1 MKDFQV
7 VWRQYLNE
15 AKISTVSDVLS
26 TIEAIIAV
34 KKGEKLVGAALNIA
48 IGIFGS
54 VEALQEMLGIDHTKV
69 ISKLSS
75 AMGLAASAVEIVA
88 GADDVKQVL
97 AKAAKLPDSQRS
109 KAGYL
114 AMLDF
119 DDPYL
124 EITDDKLE
132 NDLLNFLLEK
142 ALEAQKNGT
151 SIDDFDV
158 NEIFEEFITTRF
170 KRNISGAS
178 QKNITNVQSLGKGG
192 VVKKRA
198 GQKWSN
204 VRSKDATMSESKT
217 LLPLVE
223 ARVKDIKAKYPTWDA
238 SGWLNTARETLESTL
253 GAKGVSKY
261 LLFWVREMEANFG
274 FEEGLSSPEE
284 ETAAD
289 IGEIGTVLLDV
300 IVKFQKNQQ
309 RMKEKDIY
317 KYHAEEL
324 RQEMEQ
330 LGLTSREKKEK
341 KKEEAVEGSEI
352 VYENEKYGIFAV
364 RPSTKEASCYY
375 GRNTKWC
382 ISATQSR
389 NYFGQYTGENKAFV
403 MVRFDKIN
411 PSDTMHKVAIVYDAD
426 PYESGAE
433 VEEVFDAVD
442 DSHRD
447 VGGYLQEIIQ
457 KFAEEGDVGD
467 IVNDIIENGRHNV
480 QENPPDV
487 TAEWEKR
494 AEEVEASYEDIIK
507 HGYYHY
513 EIEDGSMRFS
523 GGFDVDFDNE
533 VFEGGEYE
541 LPTYSDYSSMRT
553 MTDGVQNAL
562 LRDINIYNISEVE
575 IDEYDGGDTTSFRI
589 SLESEGGDPDGYDN
603 FLENLSEIDD
613 KYAVVKRVIEKY
625 LMEEGYISK
634 GAYEEF
640 LEQEL
645 QEFGES
651 LVNFR
656 HRLDEDPGD
665 EEVLFTSQTRFSV
678 EVDASYAPYIA
689 EMQVSG
695 YRNTSDKYTS
705 EEITKKVAQS
715 LQGLN
720 QVIVQYM
727 TKQLELPIPNL
738 PPRLIQKLSIPESLA
753 VVLFAGGD
761 SNMIEAHVELKID
774 DTAITKD
781 VLDAAKNVVKF
792 IDDNY
797 DKVKESVIS
806 AVHDIY
812 KGITATE
819 TENIESLPDS
829 YKQILK
835 FAQLVKNP
843 KDITIAMSPI
853 RNWSRTGGGADHL
866 EGYFKSLFL
875 KLSDLGE
882 IPEEFANPF
891 GEILEEAIMISEIH
905 TYFSNLTEACA
916 KKVSHVVLKFPKSKQ
931 ATCNSGCDA
940 VSAAQHLEE
949 ENAETN
955 SEVDKYLSSLEVND
969 GESGADSRDI
979 DIRSRQHSLED
990 IMDPDTELWE

>member
-7 VWRQYLNE
+7 IWRQYLNE
-15 AKISTVSDVLS
+15 AKMSTVS
-26 TIEAIIAV
+26 A
-34 KKGEKLVGAALNIA
+34 
-48 IGIFGS
+48 
-54 VEALQEMLGIDHTKV
+54 
-69 ISKLSS
+69 
-75 AMGLAASAVEIVA
+75 
-88 GADDVKQVL
+88 
-97 AKAAKLPDSQRS
+97 
-109 KAGYL
+109 
-114 AMLDF
+114 
-119 DDPYL
+119 
-124 EITDDKLE
+124 
-132 NDLLNFLLEK
+132 
-142 ALEAQKNGT
+142 
-151 SIDDFDV
+151 
-158 NEIFEEFITTRF
+158 
-170 KRNISGAS
+170 
-178 QKNITNVQSLGKGG
+178 
-192 VVKKRA
+192 
-198 GQKWSN
+198 
-204 VRSKDATMSESKT
+204 KT

-238 SGWLNTARETLESTL
+238 SGWLNTAREMLESML

-284 ETAAD
+284 EPDAD
-289 IGEIGTVLLDV
+289 IGEVGTALLDV

-317 KYHAEEL
+317 KYHVEEL

-364 RPSTKEASCYY
+364 RPMTKDASCYY
-375 GRNTKWC
+375 GRNTRWC

-403 MVRFDKIN
+403 MARFDKIN
-411 PSDTMHKVAIVYDAD
+411 PSDPMHKVAIVYAAD
-426 PYESGAE
+426 PYDSWAE
-433 VEEVFDAVD
+433 AEEVFDAVD

-457 KFAEEGDVGD
+457 KFAEEEDVGD
-467 IVNDIIENGRHNV
+467 IVNDIIENGRQNV

-487 TAEWEKR
+487 TADWEKR

-507 HGYYHY
+507 HGYYQY
-513 EIEDGSMRFS
+513 QIDFEDGNMWFS
-523 GGFDVDFDNE
+523 GGFDVEFDNE

-541 LPTYSDYSSMRT
+541 LPSHSDYSSMHT
-553 MTDGVQNAL
+553 MTNGIQNAL

-575 IDEYDGGDTTSFRI
+575 IAQYDGGDTTTFRI
-589 SLESEGGDPDGYDN
+589 QLESESAADPDGYDN
-603 FLENLSEIDD
+603 FLENLAEIDE

-645 QEFGES
+645 KEFGES

-656 HRLDEDPGD
+656 HHSDEDPGD
-665 EEVLFTSQTRFSV
+665 EEVKFTSQPRFSV

-689 EMQVSG
+689 EMQNSG
-695 YRNTSDKYTS
+695 YGHMASKYTS

-720 QVIVQYM
+720 QVIVRYM

-738 PPRLIQKLSIPESLA
+738 PPRLIQKLSIPESLN
-753 VVLFAGGD
+753 VVLFDGGSISRD

-781 VLDAAKNVVKF
+781 ALDAAKNVVKF

-806 AVHDIY
+806 AVHDVY
-812 KGITATE
+812 KGIAATE

-853 RNWSRTGGGADHL
+853 RNWSRTGHGADYL
-866 EGYFKSLFL
+866 EGYFKGLFS
-875 KLSDLGE
+875 KLSDLGN
-882 IPEEFANPF
+882 IPEDFESPF
-891 GEILEEAIMISEIH
+891 GENLDEAIMISEIH
-905 TYFSNLTEACA
+905 AYFSNLTEACV
-916 KKVSHVVLKFPKSKQ
+916 KKTSHVVLKFPKSKQ

-940 VSAAQHLEE
+940 ISAARHLEE
-949 ENAETN
+949 ENAEIS
-955 SEVDKYLSSLEVND
+955 SEIDKYLSSLEVND
-969 GESGADSRDI
+969 GEDGVDSRDI

-990 IMDPDTELWE
+990 IMDPDTELWG